1 MATIDLGRVTPIF
14 HGNYDNSATYE
25 LNDIV
30 LYNGALYWHVSDTP
44 TTGILPTDATAWTLA
59 MAYSIDETP
68 TQGSDNAVMS
78 GGVYDAI
85 EAAKAEGATAEA
97 TALAA
102 FPTDT
107 ASGSIAT
114 FADGADG
121 VPVKSLEVQITPAQE
136 GSGDPTPTNVR
147 PIAAQTNATISVG
160 AVSGTADATY
170 TATWSTGIYGGTAD
184 VATGE
189 LVSDMRSTNN
199 FGSWNLILTVTP
211 NYFETANIVTTLNLD
226 RRTELLCNKYKTA
239 TPSGSN
245 TDDYCCGFTTGGRLR
260 VRDSRFATSAAFAA
274 SLADAQFVYPLATPT
289 SAEFDPIEV
298 KTLYG
303 DNNIWADTGD
313 VTVQYRADTTLY
325 IDKKLGA

>member
-14 HGNYDNSATYE
+14 HGDYDSTATYE
-25 LNDIV
+25 LNDLVIF
-30 LYNGALYWHVSDTP
+30 NGDMYWHVSDAP
-44 TTGILPTDATAWTLA
+44 TTGTDPTDATVWKLA
-59 MAYSIDETP
+59 IAGAAADLSI
-68 TQGSDNAVMS
+68 
-78 GGVYDAI
+78 
-85 EAAKAEGATAEA
+85 
-97 TALAA
+97 ALAA

-107 ASGSIAT
+107 ASGSIAS

-121 VPVKSLEVQITPAQE
+121 VPVKSLEVQITPVQE

-147 PIAAQTNATISVG
+147 PITGRTSATISVG

-170 TATWSTGIYGGTAD
+170 TATWTDEVFGGTAD

-199 FGSWNLILTVTP
+199 FGTWNLITTATP
-211 NYFETANIVTTLNLD
+211 NYFETANTVTTLDLN

-245 TDDYCCGFTTGGRLR
+245 TDDYCCGFTTAGRLR
-260 VRDSRFATSAAFAA
+260 VRDSRYSTSADFAA

-289 SAEFDPIEV
+289 SAEFDPAEV
-298 KTLYG
+298 KTLLG

-313 VTVQYRADTTLY
+313 VSVVYRADTGLY